1 MNSKLHKRL
10 IRLDQ
15 TYSLAKLLLSSHSRK
30 YPKKMRYL
38 ELLRDYC
45 FERGNELFRQT
56 DLYAVMKFNEGM
68 MGRYKKNE

>member
-10 IRLDQ
+10 VRLDK
-15 TYSLAKLLLSSHSRK
+15 TYLLAMLLLSSHSRK

-56 DLYAVMKFNEGM
+56 DIYAVMKFNESM
-68 MGRYKKNE
+68 MGENNKK